1 MQTAVVQLENG
12 NELHLVAMAPRAG
25 TQPRPC
31 FWAYLTSEG
40 MYASCLGMLNLRC
53 LAMVFDLDETLIVA
67 NTMRSFENRIE
78 ALDRKIRGLEN
89 DPQRRAGMAAE
100 MKRYQEDRSILKQY
114 VDNDQVFE
122 NGLLVKAQGEV
133 VPPLAEGALPLVR
146 PIIRL
151 PERNMVLTRINPAVS
166 NFITYPHDRSP
177 VFEVW
182 CGKSCE
188 AMVMMMDVEN
198 LHS

>member
-1 MQTAVVQLENG
+1 
-12 NELHLVAMAPRAG
+12 
-25 TQPRPC
+25 
-31 FWAYLTSEG
+31 
-40 MYASCLGMLNLRC
+40 
-53 LAMVFDLDETLIVA
+53 MVFDLDETLIVA

-114 VDNDQVFE
+114 VDSDQVFE
-122 NGLLVKAQGEV
+122 NGILVKAQGEV

-166 NFITYPHDRSP
+166 ISKTRSYDISSLNRLS
-177 VFEVW
+177 VEVL
-182 CGKSCE
+182 
-188 AMVMMMDVEN
+188 VDVIN
-198 LHS
+198 LRNTSSKEIIRLW